1 MPDAWRRRLKMLKKL
16 VFVLGFIILFQII
29 ILAQNN
35 TRGKTMIKMTF
46 AGNEIYGEILN
57 TQSGKEFLSQL
68 PATLKF
74 EDYNSTEKISYL
86 PTKLS
91 GQGEPEGFIPKR
103 GDICYF
109 KPWGNL
115 AIFYRDFR
123 YSYSTSLIKLGILN
137 DIDKLANIRGS
148 FDVRIELVD

>member
-1 MPDAWRRRLKMLKKL
+1 MLKKL
-16 VFVLGFIILFQII
+16 IYILGFIILFQII

-35 TRGKTMIKMTF
+35 MGVKTMIKMTF

-68 PATLKF
+68 PASLKF

-86 PTKLS
+86 SKKLS
-91 GQGEPEGFIPKR
+91 AQGEPEGFTPKK
-103 GDICYF
+103 GDISYYV
-109 KPWGNL
+109 PWGNL

-123 YSYSTSLIKLGILN
+123 YSRSLIKIGELK
-137 DIDKLANIRGS
+137 DIDKLANMQGD
-148 FDVRIELVD
+148 FEVRIEIVKK

>member
-1 MPDAWRRRLKMLKKL
+1 MFKKLLKKSI
-16 VFVLGFIILFQII
+16 FILGFMIVFQII
-29 ILAQNN
+29 ILAQND
-35 TRGKTMIKMTF
+35 TGGKTMIKMTF

-86 PTKLS
+86 QSKLS
-91 GQGEPEGFIPKR
+91 GQGEPEGFTPKR
-103 GDICYF
+103 GDISYYM
-109 KPWGNL
+109 PWGNL

-123 YSYSTSLIKLGILN
+123 YSRSLIKIGTLN
-137 DIDKLANIRGS
+137 DIDKLENMRGS
-148 FDVRIELVD
+148 FEAKIEVVE

>member
-1 MPDAWRRRLKMLKKL
+1 MPMAKEIKMSKKL
-16 VFVLGFIILFQII
+16 VFILGFIIVFQII

-35 TRGKTMIKMTF
+35 GGGKTMIKMTF
-46 AGNEIYGEILN
+46 GGNEIYGEILN

-68 PATLKF
+68 PANLKF

-91 GQGEPEGFIPKR
+91 GRGEPEGFTPKR
-103 GDICYF
+103 GDISYYM
-109 KPWGNL
+109 PWGNL

-123 YSYSTSLIKLGILN
+123 YSRSLIKIGTLN
-137 DIDKLANIRGS
+137 DIDKLTNMRGN
-148 FDVRIELVD
+148 FEVRIEVVD